1 MATTSNLRDKQ
12 YVTIP
17 RFKLRLTVYTQRVVL
32 LDMGTSARAQARAN

>member
-1 MATTSNLRDKQ
+1 MEMVTTSNLRDKQ

-32 LDMGTSARAQARAN
+32 LDMRKIGRAHV